1 MFMNKRKMIQTV
13 LFSFGIMSLL
23 AACTFS
29 NDIANVDILTGEE
42 SVACINELPVEYVS
56 ADFAID
62 IDEPTEVIGM
72 ADYVFVAKIN
82 KILGTSYNNCKTVE
96 RDSGD
101 MEIYDVFTNYQ
112 VTVIDNIK
120 GNLKKN
126 TPIEI
131 AKEGG
136 ISKDKTCIELYD
148 GDTLPKEGKY
158 YILVGIAQPD
168 GTLLI
173 SGPNS
178 NILLNAQNKSDIVSD
193 KGYKDY
199 KKFYKY
205 EKKYDI
211 EHFSSKY
218 EE

>member
-1 MFMNKRKMIQTV
+1 MNKSKMIQTV

-29 NDIANVDILTGEE
+29 NGIANVDILTGEE
-42 SVACINELPVEYVS
+42 SVACINELPAEYVS

-82 KILGTSYNNCKTVE
+82 KILGTSYNNCRTVE

-120 GNLKKN
+120 GNLKIKH
-126 TPIEI
+126 
-131 AKEGG
+131 
-136 ISKDKTCIELYD
+136 
-148 GDTLPKEGKY
+148 
-158 YILVGIAQPD
+158 
-168 GTLLI
+168 
-173 SGPNS
+173 
-178 NILLNAQNKSDIVSD
+178 SD
-193 KGYKDY
+193 
-199 KKFYKY
+199 
-205 EKKYDI
+205 
-211 EHFSSKY
+211 
-218 EE
+218 